1 MFVDFKLTAGDFIDR
16 YTIAQIK
23 AEKIG
28 IDSVKKDFETRFKPI
43 FKELA
48 ESPLSYSV
56 FEVYYALLE
65 VNLKLWDIEDK
76 IRSATEDFELAD
88 LSKSIISL
96 NDARAFHKKALDEVF
111 GTICDQKMYRG
122 ENRNYTI

>member
-1 MFVDFKLTAGDFIDR
+1 MFIDFKLTAGDFVDR

-28 IDSVKKDFETRFKPI
+28 SNYLKEDFETRFKPV

-48 ESPLSYSV
+48 ESMLSHSV
-56 FEVYYALLE
+56 FEAYHLLLG
-65 VNLKLWDIEDK
+65 VNLKLWDIEDQ
-76 IRSATEDFELAD
+76 IRSAEKDFELAD
-88 LSKSIISL
+88 FSKSIISL
-96 NDARAFHKKALDEVF
+96 NDARAYHKKTLDGVF

-122 ENRNYTI
+122 ENRNYII